1 MYSIQRNPEYWP
13 EPEAFQP
20 ERFMPGPDGRSPA
33 DAAPHGAWMPFGDG
47 TRSCIGMR
55 FAKQEAHITL
65 ARLFQRCGVLLALHP
80 VLARSL
86 HYRCFATLVK
96 LNASRPL
103 PASWYR
109 KREYLHL
116 LGQCSVRGEC
126 DRWSAVCW

>member
-1 MYSIQRNPEYWP
+1 MVNVMVMVGLAVWLQVPIYSIQRDPEFWP

-65 ARLFQRCGVLLALHP
+65 ARLFQRCGFYAGLAL
-80 VLARSL
+80 R
-86 HYRCFATLVK
+86 
-96 LNASRPL
+96 
-103 PASWYR
+103 
-109 KREYLHL
+109 
-116 LGQCSVRGEC
+116 LG
-126 DRWSAVCW
+126 